1 MNFLEND
8 GLSDVRAELFGTGSF
23 FGPFSLFSI
32 GRSASIGFQGL
43 PFKVRPLLLSNYFY
57 IPQQYY
63 LQGILLPMTEMSCI
77 VIGKVQ
83 GVAYRVYVQ
92 DAATELGI
100 TGFVKNQSDG
110 SVQVVAQGLPDQLR
124 SFVEYLHEGSLL
136 AQVEG
141 VTVDWQAPRITYI
154 EFSVLH

>member
-1 MNFLEND
+1 
-8 GLSDVRAELFGTGSF
+8 
-23 FGPFSLFSI
+23 
-32 GRSASIGFQGL
+32 
-43 PFKVRPLLLSNYFY
+43 
-57 IPQQYY
+57 

-83 GVAYRVYVQ
+83 GVAYRAYVQ
-92 DAATELGI
+92 DAATELGV
-100 TGFVKNQSDG
+100 TGFVKNLQDG
-110 SVQVVAQGLPDQLR
+110 TVRVVAQGLPDQLR

-141 VTVDWQAPRITYI
+141 VTVDWQAPRTTYM

>member
-1 MNFLEND
+1 
-8 GLSDVRAELFGTGSF
+8 
-23 FGPFSLFSI
+23 
-32 GRSASIGFQGL
+32 
-43 PFKVRPLLLSNYFY
+43 
-57 IPQQYY
+57 
-63 LQGILLPMTEMSCI
+63 MTEMSCI
-77 VIGKVQ
+77 VIGEVQ

>member
-1 MNFLEND
+1 
-8 GLSDVRAELFGTGSF
+8 
-23 FGPFSLFSI
+23 
-32 GRSASIGFQGL
+32 
-43 PFKVRPLLLSNYFY
+43 
-57 IPQQYY
+57 
-63 LQGILLPMTEMSCI
+63 MTEMSCI